1 MSQENEKHEFTITR
15 RIGEP
20 SFQDSVNS
28 AHSHFMN
35 DLKILRT
42 INDLLPQA
50 VETFTASTKGNLAK
64 QVEKLDEEGRKQF
77 ELYLKQPIK
86 DSLRITDK
94 NTIEIITSFLETF
107 MYSSR
112 IPMFIREMS
121 LVYLISEFESF
132 LENILT
138 AIFSNR
144 PETLMSSKNQSQNQ
158 KQEKMIPYGELLG
171 CKKIEEVKDRI
182 IEKEIDSIMRQQDI
196 QDVISKGLIERFKLD
211 LVATDWEQLKE
222 FFYRRHMVVH
232 NNCYPDSKYRTKTG
246 YKGTDQRLSIEKQYL
261 EQSFTVFQRCSK
273 LIRDSVH
280 NKFLRK

>member
-1 MSQENEKHEFTITR
+1 MTYYPRLSKHSQH
-15 RIGEP
+15 
-20 SFQDSVNS
+20 
-28 AHSHFMN
+28 
-35 DLKILRT
+35 
-42 INDLLPQA
+42 LPR
-50 VETFTASTKGNLAK
+50 GNLAK
-64 QVEKLDEEGRKQF
+64 QVEELDEEGRKQF

-144 PETLMSSKNQSQNQ
+144 PETLMSSKNQPQNQ

-171 CKKIEEVKDRI
+171 CKKNRGG
-182 IEKEIDSIMRQQDI
+182 
-196 QDVISKGLIERFKLD
+196 KG
-211 LVATDWEQLKE
+211 
-222 FFYRRHMVVH
+222 
-232 NNCYPDSKYRTKTG
+232 
-246 YKGTDQRLSIEKQYL
+246 
-261 EQSFTVFQRCSK
+261 
-273 LIRDSVH
+273 
-280 NKFLRK
+280 